1 MCYVN
6 KIIMATETKRISH
19 RVIDLVYHEDEGN
32 SVFVGTLKE
41 CNDYVSLQ
49 SDFWTYQI
57 IPLTKEEIEN
67 YMDVINSYCK

>member
-41 CNDYVSLQ
+41 CNDFVSTQ

-57 IPLTKEEIEN
+57 IPLTPQEIEN
-67 YMDVINSYCK
+67 YMDIINSYCK